1 MRVCGWKTRS
11 MFDRSNTVAQC
22 GLNLFRHRMNV
33 RVEDYKTNHKTSGLE
48 DPFEGKE
55 EERLSRSN

>member
-1 MRVCGWKTRS
+1 